1 MTNKFFGPDSDSGSG
16 PDSDVNFWTASKT
29 SPDLLHLS
37 MEGTSS
43 HNVLDILRNM
53 FLDF

>member
-1 MTNKFFGPDSDSGSG
+1 MTNNLFGPDSDSGSGSG

-37 MEGTSS
+37 VEGTSS
-43 HNVLDILRNM
+43 HNV
-53 FLDF
+53 